1 MPEETKHGVECT
13 EFEAL
18 LSEALDTDFR
28 DMKAG

>member
-18 LSEALDTDFR
+18 LSDAIEDST
-28 DMKAG
+28 AGS